1 MSDAK
6 LDEHARRVTEAQR
19 KLAGD
24 VERISE
30 VGRQVRARATR
41 GTTVALVLGS
51 VVLLG
56 ALTARQMYRN
66 ARSRAVL
73 VVPRTRP
80 TLARELLRALL
91 FALAQPLGRYL
102 GSRLLA
108 RALSVPQLAG
118 GSSPISENRP
128 PSPDKLPEPS

>member
-1 MSDAK
+1 MNDTK
-6 LDEHARRVTEAQR
+6 LDEHARRVEEAQR

-30 VGRQVRARATR
+30 VGRQVRARATK
-41 GTTVALVLGS
+41 GTTVALVLGG

-56 ALTARQMYRN
+56 ALKARQMVRN

-80 TLARELLRALL
+80 TLAREALL
-91 FALAQPLGRYL
+91 ALFYALARPLGSYL
-102 GSRLLA
+102 GARLLA
-108 RALSVPQLAG
+108 RALSVPLLAG
-118 GSSPISENRP
+118 GSSPLGEG
-128 PSPDKLPEPS
+128 SPESQPREPG